1 MANHETH
8 LVELRLLATFLW
20 YVNKS
25 KQYISKVYWIF
36 YLFIILSKNLWI
48 ILISYVISQPI
59 LLNKLLL
66 NLHISILIDIFIL
79 YQCPLYAHT
88 NRNSLN
94 RFSKIYGIHISLTS
108 HSTYS
113 NTQYLIY
120 PLLFSN
126 LFKTVTRMYIITR
139 AKIIP
144 SLTNLLQPIFF
155 YTSTYSFSTHIKS
168 SIRERRIASILSP
181 GR

>member
-1 MANHETH
+1 MI
-8 LVELRLLATFLW
+8 R
-20 YVNKS
+20 
-25 KQYISKVYWIF
+25 KQVQAIYLESVLNI
-36 YLFIILSKNLWI
+36 LFIHNSLKKSMNNINILCN
-48 ILISYVISQPI
+48 ISTDSSQQASSQSTHFYTNWYI
-59 LLNKLLL
+59 
-66 NLHISILIDIFIL
+66 IL

-94 RFSKIYGIHISLTS
+94 RFSKIYEIHISLTS

-113 NTQYLIY
+113 NTQCLIY
-120 PLLFSN
+120 PLLTSN

-168 SIRERRIASILSP
+168 SIRERRIARRILSP